1 MQPVLSLWLSC
12 HDWSWLI
19 TLPDEETGMWNRTGV
34 VVPGLVR
41 TVFRAVAAASQGMGV
56 QAVTVVVA
64 AESQDAAI
72 RVADLCS
79 WFPLLD
85 P

>member
-1 MQPVLSLWLSC
+1 MAAASR
-12 HDWSWLI
+12 
-19 TLPDEETGMWNRTGV
+19 ETGI
-34 VVPGLVR
+34 
-41 TVFRAVAAASQGMGV
+41 RAVAAASQGMGV

>member
-1 MQPVLSLWLSC
+1 MAEVPASRVMAAASR
-12 HDWSWLI
+12 
-19 TLPDEETGMWNRTGV
+19 ETGI
-34 VVPGLVR
+34 
-41 TVFRAVAAASQGMGV
+41 RAVAAASQGMGV